1 MSLWDDV
8 KKNLLDWYAA
18 TSDKTVEV
26 TRVTSLKYDKF
37 GISRDIER
45 QFSELGNVVYT
56 GLKEGRDELLEEEA
70 VQALMGRIEVLE
82 QELAAK
88 AEEIEAVRRKAAGK
102 KAQAGGEDASPD
114 GPAPE
119 KVLAVPALDPG
130 RGESAI
136 LVEPVGDDMDEHDPT
151 ANLEEK
157 DQETR

>member
-56 GLKEGRDELLEEEA
+56 GLKEGRDGLLEEEA
-70 VQALMGRIEVLE
+70 VRALMGRIEVLE

-102 KAQAGGEDASPD
+102 KAQAGGGDAAPD
-114 GPAPE
+114 GPDEGSGPD
-119 KVLAVPALDPG
+119 KVLTVPALDPG

-136 LVEPVGDDMDEHDPT
+136 LVEPVGDDLDEHDPRR
-151 ANLEEK
+151 ES
-157 DQETR
+157 